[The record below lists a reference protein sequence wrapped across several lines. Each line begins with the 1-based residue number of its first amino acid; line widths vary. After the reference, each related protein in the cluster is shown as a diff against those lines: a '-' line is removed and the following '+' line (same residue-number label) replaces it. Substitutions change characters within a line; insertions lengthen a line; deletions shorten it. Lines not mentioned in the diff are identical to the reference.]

1 MIRDKALDIFLMM
14 LFGMGGITI
23 LILAWAQPMLLP
35 ERILT
40 TSVGSVGLFWV
51 LIRALSL
58 IAMRA
63 RMCVEE
69 VPAEVEEVEK
79 KQY

>member
-1 MIRDKALDIFLMM
+1 MVRDKALDIFLMM

-23 LILAWAQPMLLP
+23 LILGWTQPMPLS

-40 TSVGSVGLFWV
+40 TSVGSIGLFWV
-51 LIRALSL
+51 LIRALLL

-69 VPAEVEEVEK
+69 VPAGVNAVEK
-79 KQY
+79 EQY

>member
-1 MIRDKALDIFLMM
+1 MIRDKSLDIFLMV

-40 TSVGSVGLFWV
+40 TSVGSMGLLWV
-51 LIRALSL
+51 FVRALVRRPL
-58 IAMRA
+58 RA
-63 RMCVEE
+63 DTSVALVLLEAQSE
-69 VPAEVEEVEK
+69 D
-79 KQY
+79 KQ